1 MARIGHWIK
10 GLPMMVQRDTDE
22 IFREVDEELRKE
34 KFEQLWKDYGTYIAV
49 AALVV
54 VLGVGGWKFSEYL
67 QAKRSAEAGARF
79 NAVLLQLESK
89 KTEDAEKALRE
100 ISGSSQGGYRA
111 LARMKLAALDQA
123 SGKAD
128 EAVKAYDGIAADTGV
143 DGLMRGLASIKSAM
157 LRIDAADWTEMQNRL
172 TPLKVDKNPWQL
184 SARELLG
191 LSAWKAGR
199 VEDAEAEYLALI
211 GKEGL
216 PQGMKQRVEVMLA
229 LILDAKNQA
238 KADVTPA
245 VAAPATA
252 ATAAP
257 QAAPK
262 EQPSPKDA
270 GAKGKAPAGVPGK
283 TTAKDV
289 QK

>member
-79 NAVLLQLESK
+79 NAALLQLESK
-89 KTEDAEKALRE
+89 KTEDAEKALRV

-111 LARMKLAALDQA
+111 LARLKLAALDQA

-157 LRIDAADWTEMQNRL
+157 LRIDVADWTEMQNRL
-172 TPLKVDKNPWQL
+172 TPLKDVKDPWHA

-191 LSAWKAGR
+191 LAAWKAGKF
-199 VEDAEAEYLALI
+199 AEAEQEYHSLVENRTTPGGI
-211 GKEGL
+211 R
-216 PQGMKQRVEVMLA
+216 QRAEMMLA
-229 LILDAKNQA
+229 LLLDAA
-238 KADVTPA
+238 K
-245 VAAPATA
+245 APATTTIETGPTA
-252 ATAAP
+252 GGTPSATAPP
-257 QAAPK
+257 QGGAKDAS
-262 EQPSPKDA
+262 QPS
-270 GAKGKAPAGVPGK
+270 APA
-283 TTAKDV
+283 AKSGT

>member
-172 TPLKVDKNPWQL
+172 TPLKDVKNPWHA

-191 LSAWKAGR
+191 LAAWKAGKF
-199 VEDAEAEYLALI
+199 AEAELEYQSLVENRATPGGI
-211 GKEGL
+211 R
-216 PQGMKQRVEVMLA
+216 QRAEMMLA
-229 LILDAKNQA
+229 LLLDAA
-238 KADVTPA
+238 KT
-245 VAAPATA
+245 PATA
-252 ATAAP
+252 TSETGPAAGGTPSATAPP
-257 QAAPK
+257 QGGAKDAS
-262 EQPSPKDA
+262 QPS
-270 GAKGKAPAGVPGK
+270 APA
-283 TTAKDV
+283 AKSGP
-289 QK
+289 QKGTQK